1 MNNGEGNI
9 FRIIPGPTTSN
20 AIDEFI
26 ATKHQKNCE
35 NLAKHFGFGYF
46 KVEDEDTL
54 LRVLD
59 NFFKA
64 GEKPKILEIDTS
76 EIQNADVLKNYFN
89 ALK

>member
-1 MNNGEGNI
+1 
-9 FRIIPGPTTSN
+9 
-20 AIDEFI
+20 
-26 ATKHQKNCE
+26 
-35 NLAKHFGFGYF
+35 
-46 KVEDEDTL
+46 

-64 GEKPKILEIDTS
+64 DEKPKILEIDTS